1 MNPKSRHLCIEVRR
15 QGKMCKIPDEKEYV
29 PPEYGQIAKSTR
41 GRNQPPNRGDSAFPS
56 YYSQL
61 EGGSCTMVKLQQ
73 ILPGPCPCPS
83 TQLLAKSLLLQIQ
96 EADG

>member
-1 MNPKSRHLCIEVRR
+1 MAKCAKSLTKKNVCPRSTIKSRGEQGGKISHQIEVT
-15 QGKMCKIPDEKEYV
+15 QL
-29 PPEYGQIAKSTR
+29 S
-41 GRNQPPNRGDSAFPS
+41 PS

-96 EADG
+96 EARFDSG